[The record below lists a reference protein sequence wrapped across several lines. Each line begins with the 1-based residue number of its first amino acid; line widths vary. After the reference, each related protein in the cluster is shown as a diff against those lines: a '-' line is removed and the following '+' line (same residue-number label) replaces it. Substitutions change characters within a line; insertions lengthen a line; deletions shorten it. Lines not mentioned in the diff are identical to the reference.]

1 MGRLVRAVA
10 LLLPSECAGF
20 DGVPTLP
27 ATAGALICNQ
37 DLSLL
42 TSTIV
47 VPLDFHRDVELR
59 AGTSAAS
66 TKPHRDRVPLVAHP
80 DGGRLPQVKSSG
92 VVYG

>member
-1 MGRLVRAVA
+1 MGGLVRAVA
-10 LLLPSECAGF
+10 LLLPSECAGL

-27 ATAGALICNQ
+27 ATAGALIGNQ

-59 AGTSAAS
+59 TGAPAAS
-66 TKPHRDRVPLVAHP
+66 TKPHRDRVPLVIHP
-80 DGGRLPQVKSSG
+80 DSGRLPQILLG
-92 VVYG
+92 